1 MPCIDTLFL
10 STGALGSFTWSGIT
24 LSIYMGPTALRG
36 IRATGDTL
44 SNVESQVFTP
54 YKFGSSWDQTPNL
67 LNTRPTCY
75 RSATALLNSMVL
87 IPLWSC
93 IPTRSHY
100 CSISVLFIE
109 AETVCFRFVCPSRQS
124 FLCRHTHVLM
134 FTCRQ
139 PMVTSTI
146 TSP

>member
-1 MPCIDTLFL
+1 MCIMV
-10 STGALGSFTWSGIT
+10 AKK
-24 LSIYMGPTALRG
+24 
-36 IRATGDTL
+36 
-44 SNVESQVFTP
+44 P
-54 YKFGSSWDQTPNL
+54 YKTTQNYERFSQGIFL
-67 LNTRPTCY
+67 H
-75 RSATALLNSMVL
+75 SMVL

-109 AETVCFRFVCPSRQS
+109 AETVCFRFVCPSGQS

-146 TSP
+146 TSPLCINIARCHTFSRFSDIYHVLQSCPPLRPTYIANCSTVD